1 MNRIPPLI
9 AAMQEI
15 VERPRVARLLAL
27 VDEQMTAVAHLPHQF
42 AADLALDWHRH
53 ICSCFTF

>member
-1 MNRIPPLI
+1 MNRIPPLV

-15 VERPRVARLLAL
+15 VQRPLVAGLLAL

-42 AADLALDWHRH
+42 AADLALHWH
-53 ICSCFTF
+53 